1 MAKRRGYFP
10 TIEGDLKTWLMNL
23 RDKIDTH
30 GSTIGLTGS
39 EINSIKSNVNQLISK
54 IDAVEQK
61 RNDFHE
67 AVADKNTFKNATTK
81 SIGTLI
87 SRGKLT
93 SGYTTAIGEDLDVI
107 GEEITIDSGTA
118 KPIIK
123 SKKVPNGWEF
133 SFNLLNFFHG
143 IKLYRKRPGRP
154 GRAGRMPEHI
164 PSCSRNV
171 CSKFPYRY
179 CPLSQDAASFFFASM
194 ISSEFPIYRACFGSN
209 PASFSARI
217 RDACV

>member
-1 MAKRRGYFP
+1 MAKRRNYIP
-10 TIEGDLKTWLMNL
+10 TAEGDLKTWLMNL

-118 KPIIK
+118 KPIIT
-123 SKKVPNGWEF
+123 SKKVPGGWEF

-143 IKLYRKRPGRP
+143 IKLYRKRPAETEFKRI
-154 GRAGRMPEHI
+154 ATDTN
-164 PSCSRNV
+164 S
-171 CSKFPYRY
+171 PYV
-179 CPLSQDAASFFFASM
+179 DADPQVNNTEYHAFYINTEEEEVGVRSD
-194 ISSEFPIYRACFGSN
+194 IIKIN
-209 PASFSARI
+209 L
-217 RDACV
+217 